1 MLVVVITCVV
11 VIAALVVA
19 NLRQRARWDEL
30 ETIARDTAAE
40 RDAADT
46 RAVAAETATLAAE
59 RARDE
64 ALERVQRSRR
74 DAAEVANRLSA
85 ETAARAEIESELASA
100 REELEA
106 ARSASADGTIEQ
118 LWQLSLRRTEQT
130 WRLSVAVDPSAP
142 SPLAGT
148 DDAFRTAVEIEID
161 AAREEAGAVIEVEW
175 AGDAPVPEDRAAL
188 GLALVRDVIA
198 TLGTT
203 AERTA
208 VTISCGVDALELTV
222 EALDPDGQPL
232 PVPLPDGL
240 EASPGTARIE

>member
-19 NLRQRARWDEL
+19 NLRQRTRMQEL
-30 ETIARDTAAE
+30 GVLVRDATDE

-46 RAVAAETATLAAE
+46 RAAAAETATLSAE

-85 ETAARAEIESELASA
+85 ESAARAETETELASA
-100 REELEA
+100 RAELEA
-106 ARSASADGTIEQ
+106 ARSAGADGTIEH

-130 WRLSVAVDPSAP
+130 WCLSVAVDPSSP
-142 SPLAGT
+142 SPLADA
-148 DDAFRTAVEIEID
+148 DDAFRTAVEVEID

-175 AGDAPVPEDRAAL
+175 AGDTPVPDDRAAV
-188 GLALVRDVIA
+188 GLALVRDVID

-203 AERTA
+203 AERTT
-208 VTISCGVDALELTV
+208 VTISCGPDALELAV
-222 EALDPDGQPL
+222 EALDADGQPL

-240 EASPGTARIE
+240 EVSPGTARIE

>member
-19 NLRQRARWDEL
+19 NLRQRTRMQEL
-30 ETIARDTAAE
+30 DVLVGETAAE
-40 RDAADT
+40 RDAADV
-46 RAVAAETATLAAE
+46 RRVAAETATLAAE

-85 ETAARAEIESELASA
+85 ETTARAEVEAALTSA

-106 ARSASADGTIEQ
+106 ERRSGADGTVEH
-118 LWQLSLRRTEQT
+118 LWRLLLRRAEQT

-142 SPLAGT
+142 SPLADT

-175 AGDAPVPEDRAAL
+175 VGEAPVPEARAAV
-188 GLALVRDVIA
+188 GLALVRDVID
-198 TLGTT
+198 TTGTA
-203 AERTA
+203 AERTT
-208 VTISCGVDALELTV
+208 VTIRCGPDALELAV
-222 EALDPDGQPL
+222 EALDADGQPL
-232 PVPLPDGL
+232 PVPLPDDL
-240 EASPGTARIE
+240 ETSPGTARIE

>member
-19 NLRQRARWDEL
+19 NVRQRTRVRQL
-30 ETIARDTAAE
+30 ETLARDTADE
-40 RDAADT
+40 RDAADART
-46 RAVAAETATLAAE
+46 AAAQTATIAAE

-85 ETAARAEIESELASA
+85 ESAAKAEADAELASL
-100 REELEA
+100 REELEV
-106 ARSASADGTIEQ
+106 ARRGGSDATIEQ
-118 LWQLSLRRTEQT
+118 LWHLSLRRAEQT
-130 WRLSVAVDPSAP
+130 WRLSVAIDPSGP
-142 SPLAGT
+142 SPLAET

-175 AGDAPVPEDRAAL
+175 AGDAPVPADRATV
-188 GLALVRDVIA
+188 GLAVVRDVVDS
-198 TLGTT
+198 LGTV

-208 VTISCGVDALELTV
+208 LTITCATDALELTV
-222 EALDPDGQPL
+222 EALDTDGRPL